1 MYANDSNQS
10 QSQNQSQSAFEVL
23 LAQLGRE
30 FGVLAES
37 DTYQLTVIAH
47 NTDVAVG
54 DLFLLPS
61 RRGNR
66 DRFYIFRTTQ
76 YANILNRSL
85 EMADIARNRLTM
97 PDSYF
102 SQDFQEELL
111 LELKGIVLGYAE
123 VAEHGWTFFRP
134 RRLPEHLT
142 HVYQVTR
149 ENATVLRELL
159 ASQLGQ
165 DGLFVGHLLAGE
177 QALENVPVYLPAYA
191 LSHHL
196 GVFGRTGAGKSNLM
210 MVLLKSVLDYNRNIS
225 RTRGQI
231 REETRASILAIDPH
245 DEFRYWHRAT
255 GGADGINGIVTG
267 YSAIEQA
274 EQVEPFYY
282 LSAREVS
289 DEPLARQVF
298 LSRADVMPDDLIGIT
313 DFSEQQVA
321 FTQYQFARWG
331 EEWIGRSLMGDT
343 QGAENDFEGNVEFLA
358 GTIAAVQRRLSFLRR
373 GQTRLFLPYD
383 RERGDAYNSLLP
395 DIICALEQGRVL
407 VVDTTLMGELEQF
420 LLTTVVARTLFGLRR
435 ALRSVTEPE
444 ELEMAIRRSLSNDD
458 EQGQV
463 GLLSLAD
470 ELVRRLEDGRLPYL
484 ESGILRTSDRLPY
497 VNVVVE
503 EAPSVLNPQ
512 RMKFGSVFRD
522 ISRQGRKFGIGLT
535 VVSQQVSEIDA
546 GVLTQINTELTMALG
561 NEQERREAIR
571 NASADLSGFERE
583 LQVMSKGQALVSAS
597 YKDVPLPVKIPDFD
611 QLVGG

>member
-1 MYANDSNQS
+1 MYANDSNQR
-10 QSQNQSQSAFEVL
+10 QNQNQSQSTFEVL

-61 RRGNR
+61 RRGHR

-245 DEFRYWHRAT
+245 DEFRYWHRAM

-383 RERGDAYNSLLP
+383 REKGDAYSSLLP

-444 ELEMAIRRSLSNDD
+444 ELEIAIRRSLSNDD
-458 EQGQV
+458 DQGQV

-470 ELVRRLEDGRLPYL
+470 ELVRRLEDGRLPYM
-484 ESGILRTSDRLPY
+484 ESGLLRTSDRLPY

-583 LQVMSKGQALVSAS
+583 LQVISKGQALVSAS
-597 YKDVPLPVKIPDFD
+597 Y
-611 QLVGG
+611 

>member
-1 MYANDSNQS
+1 MYANDMTVNQS
-10 QSQNQSQSAFEVL
+10 QSSFDQL

-61 RRGNR
+61 RRGHR

-123 VAEHGWTFFRP
+123 VAEDGWAFFRP

-142 HVYQVTR
+142 QVYQVTR
-149 ENATVLRELL
+149 DSAVVLRELL
-159 ASQLGQ
+159 ASQLGRE
-165 DGLFVGHLLAGE
+165 GLFMGHLLAGE

-191 LSHHL
+191 LSHHI

-210 MVLLKSVLDYNRNIS
+210 MVLLKSVLDYNRQ
-225 RTRGQI
+225 TQQTKG
-231 REETRASILAIDPH
+231 SILAIDPH

-255 GGADGINGIVTG
+255 GGADGIHGIVTG
-267 YSAIEQA
+267 YSSA
-274 EQVEPFYY
+274 EQVELVKPFYY
-282 LSAREVS
+282 LSAREVGN
-289 DEPLARQVF
+289 EPLARQVF
-298 LSRADVMPDDLIGIT
+298 LSRADVLPDDLIGIT

-321 FTQYQFARWG
+321 FAQYQFARWG
-331 EEWIGRSLMGDT
+331 EQWISRSLMGDT

-358 GTIAAVQRRLSFLRR
+358 GTIAAVQRR
-373 GQTRLFLPYD
+373 
-383 RERGDAYNSLLP
+383 
-395 DIICALEQGRVL
+395 
-407 VVDTTLMGELEQF
+407 
-420 LLTTVVARTLFGLRR
+420 
-435 ALRSVTEPE
+435 
-444 ELEMAIRRSLSNDD
+444 
-458 EQGQV
+458 
-463 GLLSLAD
+463 
-470 ELVRRLEDGRLPYL
+470 
-484 ESGILRTSDRLPY
+484 
-497 VNVVVE
+497 
-503 EAPSVLNPQ
+503 
-512 RMKFGSVFRD
+512 
-522 ISRQGRKFGIGLT
+522 
-535 VVSQQVSEIDA
+535 
-546 GVLTQINTELTMALG
+546 LTQINTELTMALG

-597 YKDVPLPVKIPDFD
+597 Y
-611 QLVGG
+611 

>member
-1 MYANDSNQS
+1 MYANDITDNQS
-10 QSQNQSQSAFEVL
+10 QSSFDQL

-61 RRGNR
+61 RRGHR

-123 VAEHGWTFFRP
+123 VAEDGWAFFRP

-142 HVYQVTR
+142 QVYQVTR
-149 ENATVLRELL
+149 ESAAVLRELL
-159 ASQLGQ
+159 ASQLGRE
-165 DGLFVGHLLAGE
+165 GLFMGHLLAGE

-191 LSHHL
+191 LSHHI

-210 MVLLKSVLDYNRNIS
+210 MVLLKSVLDYNRLQGTN
-225 RTRGQI
+225 GQ
-231 REETRASILAIDPH
+231 TKGSILAIDPH

-255 GGADGINGIVTG
+255 GGADGIHGIVTG
-267 YSAIEQA
+267 YSRTEQA

-282 LSAREVS
+282 LSAREVG

-298 LSRADVMPDDLIGIT
+298 LSRADVLPDDLIGIT

-321 FTQYQFARWG
+321 FAQYQFANWG
-331 EEWIGRSLMGDT
+331 EQWLSRSLMGDT
-343 QGAENDFEGNVEFLA
+343 EGAEDNFEGNVEFLA

-373 GQTRLFLPYD
+373 GQTRLFLPFDPD
-383 RERGDAYNSLLP
+383 RGYEYESLLP
-395 DIICALEQGRVL
+395 EIICALEQGRVL

-435 ALRSVTEPE
+435 SLRSVTAPAD
-444 ELEMAIRRSLSNDD
+444 LPIAIRRSLSNDD
-458 EQGQV
+458 EQDQV
-463 GLLSLAD
+463 GLRALAD
-470 ELVRRLEDGRLPYL
+470 ELVLRLEDGRLPYL
-484 ESGILRTSDRLPY
+484 ENGVLRTSDRLPY

-597 YKDVPLPVKIPDFD
+597 YKDVPLPVKISDFD
-611 QLVGG
+611 ELIQGT